1 MNRGMACVLWRDI
14 YIPFFLKVTSIL
26 SETHVDHLLA
36 AGPSQ
41 GATEWTPN
49 PQELSNLGSK
59 H

>member
-1 MNRGMACVLWRDI
+1 MNRDMACVLWREI
-14 YIPFFLKVTSIL
+14 YIPPTVTSIL

-49 PQELSNLGSK
+49 PQELPNLGSK
-59 H
+59 R

>member
-14 YIPFFLKVTSIL
+14 YILPAATPIL

-36 AGPSQ
+36 AGSSQ

-49 PQELSNLGSK
+49 PQELPNLGSK